1 MSHIV
6 WFHSS
11 QDPLRAT
18 KTLQLHVYLAVKTL
32 LWLNKNVPNPPTS
45 WYLKAPKWV
54 IEQSK
59 HQNRETNF
67 YRRCL
72 NSEPNRAARSSSS
85 EGVLSGWVSGFGR
98 QADVVWS
105 CPLGFC
111 DMWTLFEII
120 LAGFCDERWHYLT
133 VSWHYPPGH
142 LWISLCLTL
151 SQKHEEFRM
160 DTKMQTNFTIYF
172 WFSLATASYF
182 QFGSLYVVLYLYFVF
197 VEGLVCVWFARG
209 QVTGLL
215 SRGRVAGAG
224 VDKWPYFVGERSPP
238 SWGRPSGH
246 TLCY

>member
-1 MSHIV
+1 MGYRAIKTSESGDK
-6 WFHSS
+6 FLSTLFKFRTKPHS
-11 QDPLRAT
+11 T
-18 KTLQLHVYLAVKTL
+18 
-32 LWLNKNVPNPPTS
+32 
-45 WYLKAPKWV
+45 
-54 IEQSK
+54 
-59 HQNRETNF
+59 
-67 YRRCL
+67 
-72 NSEPNRAARSSSS
+72 RSSASQ
-85 EGVLSGWVSGFGR
+85 GILSGWVSGFGR

-151 SQKHEEFRM
+151 SQKHVEFRM

-172 WFSLATASYF
+172 WFSLAAASYF

-197 VEGLVCVWFARG
+197 VEDLVCVWFARG

-238 SWGRPSGH
+238 SSGAPGH
-246 TLCY
+246 TLRY